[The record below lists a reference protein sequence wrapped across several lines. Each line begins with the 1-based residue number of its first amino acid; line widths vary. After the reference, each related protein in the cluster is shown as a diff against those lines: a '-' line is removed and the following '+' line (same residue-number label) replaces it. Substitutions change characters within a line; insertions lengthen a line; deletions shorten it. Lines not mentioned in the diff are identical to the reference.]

1 MSVADCLTWHQSC
14 NRGAAIYWVSLDPMI
29 ALPDCITAKEYA
41 VILQDQVHPVVQKL
55 LPCDAPLHQD
65 GSATIHAAK

>member
-1 MSVADCLTWHQSC
+1 
-14 NRGAAIYWVSLDPMI
+14 MI
-29 ALPDCITAKEYA
+29 ALRDCITAKEYA

-65 GSATIHAAK
+65 SSATIHAAK